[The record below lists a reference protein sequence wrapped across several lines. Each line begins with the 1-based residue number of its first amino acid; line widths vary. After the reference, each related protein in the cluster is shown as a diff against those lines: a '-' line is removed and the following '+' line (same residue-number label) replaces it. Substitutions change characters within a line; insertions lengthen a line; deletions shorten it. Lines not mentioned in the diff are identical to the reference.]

1 MYIYLLIIYKL
12 LSQKISC
19 ETLEN
24 QKVNYNPK
32 LFGNITYTVHY
43 QQNLIN

>member
-1 MYIYLLIIYKL
+1 MKANA
-12 LSQKISC
+12 QKISC